1 MEILKT
7 SALSIGY
14 DDKTVVSN
22 INVTLNEGD
31 IIALVGPNGAGKSTL
46 FKTFSTHIK
55 PVGGKIELFGKDLI
69 SYSPKERAKL
79 LGIVL
84 TERPDDMFLKVFDV
98 VAAGRYPY
106 TGMFGKLSEKDENE
120 IKVSLELVGVNH
132 LIDRV
137 FNTLSDGEKQKV
149 MIAKAIAQNTPVIML
164 DEPTA
169 FLDYPSKIELF
180 SLLKKLAK
188 EQGKAILFSSHDLEL
203 LLRYTDNL
211 WIIAKNKPFAAGQS
225 SELLKNGT
233 IQKYFACRRRR
244 LKTRHRHLLCRRQ
257 RFCRV
262 GTQIR
267 RGWLPRS
274 GQLLAVAHGPYQ
286 EAGSPRDQ
294 RRCPHRRRYDYRQPQ
309 LLYHPDGTG
318 AGTPARAL

>member
-7 SALSIGY
+7 SSLSIGY
-14 DDKTVVSN
+14 DNKTIASD
-22 INVTLNEGD
+22 INVTLSEGD

-55 PVGGKIELFGKDLI
+55 PVGGKIELFGKNLL

-106 TGMFGKLSEKDENE
+106 TGMFGKLNEDDEKE

-132 LIDRV
+132 LADRV

-149 MIAKAIAQNTPVIML
+149 MIAKAIAQNTPIIML

-188 EQGKAILFSSHDLEL
+188 EQKKAILFSSHDLEL
-203 LLRYTDNL
+203 LLRDTDNL
-211 WIIAKNKPFAAGQS
+211 WIMAKNKPFAAGHS
-225 SELLKNGT
+225 SELLKNDV
-233 IQKYFACRRRR
+233 IKNYFD
-244 LKTRHRHLLCRRQ
+244 LKDNDNQYLVDILK
-257 RFCRV
+257 
-262 GTQIR
+262 
-267 RGWLPRS
+267 
-274 GQLLAVAHGPYQ
+274 
-286 EAGSPRDQ
+286 
-294 RRCPHRRRYDYRQPQ
+294 
-309 LLYHPDGTG
+309 
-318 AGTPARAL
+318 

>member
-7 SALSIGY
+7 SSLSIGY
-14 DDKTVVSN
+14 DNKTVVSD

-55 PVGGKIELFGKDLI
+55 PVGGKIELFGKDLM
-69 SYSPKERAKL
+69 SYTPKERAKM

-84 TERPDDMFLKVFDV
+84 TERPDDMFLKVSDV

-106 TGMFGKLSEKDENE
+106 TGMFGKLNENDEKE
-120 IKVSLELVGVNH
+120 IKVSLELVGVNN
-132 LIDRV
+132 LTDRV

-188 EQGKAILFSSHDLEL
+188 EQKKAILFSSHDLEL

-211 WIIAKNKPFAAGQS
+211 WIIAKNKPFVAGNS
-225 SELLKNGT
+225 ADLLRNGIIKNYFELKDADNDYLLKEN
-233 IQKYFACRRRR
+233 
-244 LKTRHRHLLCRRQ
+244 L
-257 RFCRV
+257 
-262 GTQIR
+262 
-267 RGWLPRS
+267 
-274 GQLLAVAHGPYQ
+274 
-286 EAGSPRDQ
+286 
-294 RRCPHRRRYDYRQPQ
+294 
-309 LLYHPDGTG
+309 
-318 AGTPARAL
+318 

>member
-1 MEILKT
+1 MREILKT
-7 SALSIGY
+7 KSLSIGY
-14 DDKTVVSN
+14 EGKTVVSD

-55 PVGGKIELFGKDLI
+55 PVGGTIELFGKDLLSI
-69 SYSPKERAKL
+69 SPKERAKL

-84 TERPDDMFLKVFDV
+84 TERPDDMFMKVYDV

-106 TGMFGKLSEKDENE
+106 TGMFGKLSENDEKE

-149 MIAKAIAQNTPVIML
+149 MIAKAIAQNTPIIML

-188 EQGKAILFSSHDLEL
+188 EQHKAILFSSHDLEL

-211 WIIAKNKPFAAGQS
+211 WIIAKNQPFAAGKS
-225 SELLKNGT
+225 SELLKNNV
-233 IQKYFACRRRR
+233 IKKYFS
-244 LKTRHRHLLCRRQ
+244 LKN
-257 RFCRV
+257 
-262 GTQIR
+262 
-267 RGWLPRS
+267 
-274 GQLLAVAHGPYQ
+274 
-286 EAGSPRDQ
+286 ED
-294 RRCPHRRRYDYRQPQ
+294 YDY
-309 LLYHPDGTG
+309 LLKEN
-318 AGTPARAL
+318 L

>member
-1 MEILKT
+1 MREILKT
-7 SALSIGY
+7 KSLSIGY
-14 DDKTVVSN
+14 EGKTVVSD

-55 PVGGKIELFGKDLI
+55 PVGGTIELFGKDLLAI
-69 SYSPKERAKL
+69 SPKERAKL

-84 TERPDDMFLKVFDV
+84 TERPDDMFMKVYDV

-106 TGMFGKLSEKDENE
+106 TGMFGKLSDNDEKE

-149 MIAKAIAQNTPVIML
+149 MIAKAIAQNTPIIML

-188 EQGKAILFSSHDLEL
+188 EQHKAILFSSHDLEL

-211 WIIAKNKPFAAGQS
+211 WIIAKNQPFAAGKS
-225 SELLKNGT
+225 SELLKNNV
-233 IQKYFACRRRR
+233 IKKYFN
-244 LKTRHRHLLCRRQ
+244 LKNEDNDYLLKEN
-257 RFCRV
+257 
-262 GTQIR
+262 
-267 RGWLPRS
+267 L
-274 GQLLAVAHGPYQ
+274 
-286 EAGSPRDQ
+286 
-294 RRCPHRRRYDYRQPQ
+294 
-309 LLYHPDGTG
+309 
-318 AGTPARAL
+318 

>member
-1 MEILKT
+1 MEILK
-7 SALSIGY
+7 SYSLSIGY
-14 DDKTVVSN
+14 NNKAVVSD

-55 PVGGKIELFGKDLI
+55 PVGGKIELFGKDLQT
-69 SYSPKERAKL
+69 YSPKERAKL

-106 TGMFGKLSEKDENE
+106 TGMFGKLSEKDKNE
-120 IKVSLELVGVNH
+120 IKVSLELVGVNN
-132 LIDRV
+132 LIDSV
-137 FNTLSDGEKQKV
+137 FDTLSDGEKQKV
-149 MIAKAIAQNTPVIML
+149 MIAKAIAQNTPIIML

-188 EQGKAILFSSHDLEL
+188 EQKKAILFSSHDLEL

-211 WIIAKNKPFAAGQS
+211 WIIAKEKPFAAGQS
-225 SELLKNGT
+225 SKLLKNG
-233 IQKYFACRRRR
+233 IIKEYFD
-244 LKTRHRHLLCRRQ
+244 LKDADNQYLLNE
-257 RFCRV
+257 
-262 GTQIR
+262 I
-267 RGWLPRS
+267 L
-274 GQLLAVAHGPYQ
+274 
-286 EAGSPRDQ
+286 
-294 RRCPHRRRYDYRQPQ
+294 
-309 LLYHPDGTG
+309 
-318 AGTPARAL
+318 

>member
-1 MEILKT
+1 MREILKT
-7 SALSIGY
+7 KSLSIGY
-14 DDKTVVSN
+14 EGKTVVSD

-55 PVGGKIELFGKDLI
+55 PVGGTIELFGKDLLAI
-69 SYSPKERAKL
+69 SPKERAKL

-84 TERPDDMFLKVFDV
+84 TERPDDMFMKVYDV

-106 TGMFGKLSEKDENE
+106 TGMFGKLSENDEKE

-149 MIAKAIAQNTPVIML
+149 MIAKAIAQNTPIIML

-188 EQGKAILFSSHDLEL
+188 EQHKAILFSSHDLEL

-211 WIIAKNKPFAAGQS
+211 WIIAKNQPFAAGKS
-225 SELLKNGT
+225 SELLKNNV
-233 IQKYFACRRRR
+233 IKKYFN
-244 LKTRHRHLLCRRQ
+244 LKNEDNDYLLKEN
-257 RFCRV
+257 
-262 GTQIR
+262 
-267 RGWLPRS
+267 L
-274 GQLLAVAHGPYQ
+274 
-286 EAGSPRDQ
+286 
-294 RRCPHRRRYDYRQPQ
+294 
-309 LLYHPDGTG
+309 
-318 AGTPARAL
+318 

>member
-1 MEILKT
+1 MKEILKT
-7 SALSIGY
+7 SSLSIGY
-14 DDKTVVSN
+14 NGKTVVSD

-55 PVGGKIELFGKDLI
+55 PIGGKIELFDKDLM
-69 SYSPKERAKL
+69 SYTPKERAKL

-120 IKVSLELVGVNH
+120 IKASLELVGVNN

-188 EQGKAILFSSHDLEL
+188 EQKKAILFSSHDLEL

-211 WIIAKNKPFAAGQS
+211 WIIAKIKPFISGKS
-225 SELLKNGT
+225 SELLKNAV
-233 IQKYFACRRRR
+233 IKDYFN
-244 LKTRHRHLLCRRQ
+244 LKEVDNQYLLNE
-257 RFCRV
+257 
-262 GTQIR
+262 I
-267 RGWLPRS
+267 L
-274 GQLLAVAHGPYQ
+274 
-286 EAGSPRDQ
+286 
-294 RRCPHRRRYDYRQPQ
+294 
-309 LLYHPDGTG
+309 
-318 AGTPARAL
+318 

>member
-7 SALSIGY
+7 SSLSIGY
-14 DDKTVVSN
+14 DNKTVVSD

-55 PVGGKIELFGKDLI
+55 PVGGKIELFGKDLM
-69 SYSPKERAKL
+69 SYTPKERAKM

-84 TERPDDMFLKVFDV
+84 TERPDDMFLKVSDV

-106 TGMFGKLSEKDENE
+106 TGMFGKLNENDEKE
-120 IKVSLELVGVNH
+120 IKVSLELVGVNN
-132 LIDRV
+132 LTDRV

-188 EQGKAILFSSHDLEL
+188 EQKKAILFSSHDLEL

-211 WIIAKNKPFAAGQS
+211 WIIAKNKPFVAGNS
-225 SELLKNGT
+225 ADLLRNGIIKNFFELKDADNDYLLKEN
-233 IQKYFACRRRR
+233 
-244 LKTRHRHLLCRRQ
+244 L
-257 RFCRV
+257 
-262 GTQIR
+262 
-267 RGWLPRS
+267 
-274 GQLLAVAHGPYQ
+274 
-286 EAGSPRDQ
+286 
-294 RRCPHRRRYDYRQPQ
+294 
-309 LLYHPDGTG
+309 
-318 AGTPARAL
+318 

>member
-1 MEILKT
+1 MKEILKT
-7 SALSIGY
+7 KSLSIGY
-14 DDKTVVSN
+14 EGKTVVSD

-55 PVGGKIELFGKDLI
+55 PVGGTIELFGKDLSTI
-69 SYSPKERAKL
+69 SPKERAKL

-84 TERPDDMFLKVFDV
+84 TERPDDMFMKVYDV

-106 TGMFGKLSEKDENE
+106 TGMFGKLSENDEKE
-120 IKVSLELVGVNH
+120 IKVSLELVGVNN

-149 MIAKAIAQNTPVIML
+149 MIAKAIAQNTPIIML

-188 EQGKAILFSSHDLEL
+188 EQHKAILFSSHDLEL

-211 WIIAKNKPFAAGQS
+211 WIIAKNQPFAAGKS
-225 SELLKNGT
+225 SELLKNNV
-233 IQKYFACRRRR
+233 IKKYFN
-244 LKTRHRHLLCRRQ
+244 LKNEDNDYLLKEN
-257 RFCRV
+257 
-262 GTQIR
+262 
-267 RGWLPRS
+267 L
-274 GQLLAVAHGPYQ
+274 
-286 EAGSPRDQ
+286 
-294 RRCPHRRRYDYRQPQ
+294 
-309 LLYHPDGTG
+309 
-318 AGTPARAL
+318 

>member
-7 SALSIGY
+7 SSLSIGY
-14 DDKTVVSN
+14 DNKTVVSD

-55 PVGGKIELFGKDLI
+55 PVGGKIELFGKDLM
-69 SYSPKERAKL
+69 SYTPKERAKL

-106 TGMFGKLSEKDENE
+106 TGMFGKLSDKDEIE
-120 IKVSLELVGVNH
+120 IKASLELVGVNN
-132 LIDRV
+132 LTDRL

-188 EQGKAILFSSHDLEL
+188 EQKKAILFSSHDLEL

-211 WIIAKNKPFAAGQS
+211 WIIAKNRPFVSGQS
-225 SELLKNGT
+225 TELLKNN
-233 IQKYFACRRRR
+233 IIKDYFE
-244 LKTRHRHLLCRRQ
+244 LKEADNQYLLNE
-257 RFCRV
+257 
-262 GTQIR
+262 I
-267 RGWLPRS
+267 L
-274 GQLLAVAHGPYQ
+274 
-286 EAGSPRDQ
+286 
-294 RRCPHRRRYDYRQPQ
+294 
-309 LLYHPDGTG
+309 
-318 AGTPARAL
+318 

>member
-7 SALSIGY
+7 SSLSIGY
-14 DDKTVVSN
+14 DSKTIASD
-22 INVTLNEGD
+22 INVTLSEGD

-55 PVGGKIELFGKDLI
+55 PVGGKIELFGKDLQ

-106 TGMFGKLSEKDENE
+106 TGMFGKLNEDDEKE

-132 LIDRV
+132 LADRV

-149 MIAKAIAQNTPVIML
+149 MIAKAIAQNTPIIML

-188 EQGKAILFSSHDLEL
+188 EQKKAILFSSHDLEL

-211 WIIAKNKPFAAGQS
+211 WIMAKDKPFAAGQS
-225 SELLKNGT
+225 SDLLKKG
-233 IQKYFACRRRR
+233 IIKEYFE
-244 LKTRHRHLLCRRQ
+244 LKEIDNQYLMNE
-257 RFCRV
+257 
-262 GTQIR
+262 IK
-267 RGWLPRS
+267 
-274 GQLLAVAHGPYQ
+274 
-286 EAGSPRDQ
+286 
-294 RRCPHRRRYDYRQPQ
+294 
-309 LLYHPDGTG
+309 
-318 AGTPARAL
+318 

>member
-7 SALSIGY
+7 SSLSIGY
-14 DDKTVVSN
+14 DKKTVVSD

-55 PVGGKIELFGKDLI
+55 PVGGKIELFGKDLM
-69 SYSPKERAKL
+69 SYTPKERAKM

-84 TERPDDMFLKVFDV
+84 TERPDDMFLKVSDV

-106 TGMFGKLSEKDENE
+106 TGMFGKLNENDEKE
-120 IKVSLELVGVNH
+120 IKVSLELVGVNN
-132 LIDRV
+132 LTDRV

-188 EQGKAILFSSHDLEL
+188 EQKKAILFSSHDLEL

-211 WIIAKNKPFAAGQS
+211 WIIAKNKPFVAGNS
-225 SELLKNGT
+225 ADLLRNG
-233 IQKYFACRRRR
+233 IIKKYFE
-244 LKTRHRHLLCRRQ
+244 LKD
-257 RFCRV
+257 
-262 GTQIR
+262 
-267 RGWLPRS
+267 
-274 GQLLAVAHGPYQ
+274 A
-286 EAGSPRDQ
+286 DN
-294 RRCPHRRRYDYRQPQ
+294 DY
-309 LLYHPDGTG
+309 L
-318 AGTPARAL
+318 